1 MMSGWPLESGA
12 NVSATKFISGEA
24 AALSVMRAKSLP
36 YSVRLLHFLASISPS
51 RQHPSGWAW
60 LLAGGAARLE
70 CRQDFSLHLSPWPHT
85 CPNLGGSS
93 ADNVLRPGYHIFKK
107 VLETMFYK
115 EFGKFVM
122 VSVLEKK
129 WPWET
134 QGLLPGN
141 RWEEPLWERWARLCE
156 LFDSGFLNFST
167 TDIGLENLCCG
178 VSPVSFRMVS
188 STPALFYPLD
198 TRRTLAS

>member
-1 MMSGWPLESGA
+1 MSGWPLESGA

-24 AALSVMRAKSLP
+24 AALSVMREKSLP
-36 YSVRLLHFLASISPS
+36 YSVRLSHFLASISPS

-70 CRQDFSLHLSPWPHT
+70 CRQDFSLHLSPRPHT

-93 ADNVLRPGYHIFKK
+93 ADNVLRPGYHIFKRCLRPCFTRNLGSLWWCLSWK
-107 VLETMFYK
+107 RSDPGRPRGYLLVIGERSH
-115 EFGKFVM
+115 FGKDGPD
-122 VSVLEKK
+122 SVCK
-129 WPWET
+129 
-134 QGLLPGN
+134 
-141 RWEEPLWERWARLCE
+141 
-156 LFDSGFLNFST
+156 LFDSGFLNFSA
-167 TDIGLENLCCG
+167 TDTGLDNLCCG
-178 VSPVSFRMVS
+178 LSLVSFRMVS